1 MIIGIAGKQRAGK
14 DSLAA
19 RLIEVYGGTSV
30 PFAKALKEMAAQLWG
45 EREKGALTRHLLQ
58 GFGQGIRE
66 LDPDCWLRAWFR
78 EVLRVGGPE
87 VLTSR
92 EDHVYVPDVR
102 YPNERSLI
110 HTLTGFVIRL
120 DVTEPDQRKRGA
132 QMGAAAQT
140 HESETALDGDLWF
153 DLRVDGGR
161 PQDQVT
167 RDVVR
172 FLDGKFLV
180 RLEAQVARR
189 DPEAAR
195 YLRKPP
201 ESVEW
206 VLDKQVS

>member
-78 EVLRVGGPE
+78 EVLREGGPE

-92 EDHVYVPDVR
+92 EDHVFVPDVR

-110 HTLTGFVIRL
+110 HTLTGLVIRL
-120 DVTEPDQRKRGA
+120 DVGVAAQRQRGA
-132 QMGAAAQT
+132 QLDNAAVT
-140 HESETALDGDLWF
+140 HASETALDDDPWF
-153 DLRVDGGR
+153 DLRLDADR
-161 PQDQVT
+161 PADAVLK
-167 RDVVR
+167 DAVR
-172 FLDGKFLV
+172 CLDSKYLV
-180 RLEAQVARR
+180 RLERQNARR

-195 YLRKPP
+195 FFKEKPG
-201 ESVEW
+201 VEW
-206 VLDKQVS
+206 VFDQTA